1 MFWKECQEIGPLA
14 EKWVDRNSNRTRKR
28 EREGGH
34 ENGVLN
40 GSSPEIRDSRV
51 TSDTP
56 GLPLA
61 DCIRN
66 LHRKYRREGG
76 VGNEKERKRVQE
88 INQDI
93 LQNQNVCKKLTKTSY
108 RTKTCAR
115 N

>member
-1 MFWKECQEIGPLA
+1 M
-14 EKWVDRNSNRTRKR
+14 
-28 EREGGH
+28 
-34 ENGVLN
+34 
-40 GSSPEIRDSRV
+40 

-66 LHRKYRREGG
+66 LYRKYRREGG

-93 LQNQNVCKKLTKTSY
+93 LQNQNVCKKLNILQKVQEGGGVGNEN
-108 RTKTCAR
+108 RTKSVCKKLNRKTRKKTAVAIAYHTSSI
-115 N
+115 